1 MYVKGERTHKKLG
14 TVYIVFVLL
23 GPLYFED
30 EVVVSIAIE
39 SID

>member
-1 MYVKGERTHKKLG
+1 MVHVCERREDLG